1 MPATGTEMQSR
12 FAAAYVRNGGDATA
26 AAIEAGYS
34 ERSAADLGRRAFETP
49 YVQELILR
57 EMTLHR
63 AHAGAVGLSTLVK
76 IAESEKASA
85 PARVAAGRALLEFA
99 GVAETR
105 GGEGAPWRSGDAAPD
120 YKAIL
125 DTFANISALA
135 VAAKTGTIQ

>member
-1 MPATGTEMQSR
+1 MQSR

-49 YVQELILR
+49 YVQECILR

-63 AHAGAVGLSTLVK
+63 ARAGAVGLSTLVK

-99 GVAETR
+99 GVAEAAR

-135 VAAKTGTIQ
+135 VAAKTEAIQ